1 MKLEDLLPNKPIA
14 VESQFPDYLIN
25 DPQIVGYPDLD
36 MQRQIYEWVGN
47 KLYETDL
54 HNPTIKDFGAGRGDF
69 WKAFYRSNDIYYG
82 YEILPN
88 LVECGKYKYKD
99 AIDFHLYCKDFMTEP
114 LMVSNFTVCI
124 GTLNS
129 IPTSN
134 PWQLFE
140 DTLRRA
146 METTTDKIIFVLND
160 NNEHGFNSFP
170 ISQLQRHLPMGNLP
184 LEINMEL
191 FEDIYMLTLHVGG
204 FKL

>member
-1 MKLEDLLPNKPIA
+1 MKLEDLLPKQPITL
-14 VESQFPDYLIN
+14 ENQFPDYLIN
-25 DPQIVGYPDLD
+25 DPQVVGYPDVE
-36 MQRQIYEWVGN
+36 MQTEIYNWVNN
-47 KLYETDL
+47 KLGTGKTNL
-54 HNPTIKDFGAGRGDF
+54 SKISIKDFGAGRGDF
-69 WKAFYRSNDIYYG
+69 SEYSIAKYYG

-88 LVECGKYKYKD
+88 LVEVGKFKYKNSEN
-99 AIDFHLYCKDFMTEP
+99 FNLYCKDFMLDP
-114 LMVSNFTVCI
+114 LVVSDFTICI

-129 IPTSN
+129 MQTSN

-140 DTLRRA
+140 DTLQRA

-160 NNEHGFNSFP
+160 NNEYGFNSFP

-184 LEINMEL
+184 MEINMDK